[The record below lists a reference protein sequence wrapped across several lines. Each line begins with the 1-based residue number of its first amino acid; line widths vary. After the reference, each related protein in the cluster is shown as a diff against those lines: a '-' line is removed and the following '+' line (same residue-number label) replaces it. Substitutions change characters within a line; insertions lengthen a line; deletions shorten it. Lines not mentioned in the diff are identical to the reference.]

1 MVADIL
7 NPLLT
12 MSESERGSLIAALKT
27 VMSNQAEIKRIENLV
42 RNKITE
48 LSLKLDLLLSFYF
61 KLMVKTIA
69 FTSFLVK

>member
-7 NPLLT
+7 NPLVT